1 MDERKAMRELL
12 RILKPSGWAS
22 LQVPIDS
29 KREKTFEDP
38 NIVSPQ
44 DCLRYFKQ
52 EDHVRLYGLD
62 YKDRLEEVGF
72 IVKIEKYARELSP
85 EQIKK
90 YGLRTNESLYF
101 GVKPTPN

>member
-1 MDERKAMRELL
+1 MLY
-12 RILKPSGWAS
+12 
-22 LQVPIDS
+22 
-29 KREKTFEDP
+29 P

-44 DCLRYFKQ
+44 DRLRYFKQ